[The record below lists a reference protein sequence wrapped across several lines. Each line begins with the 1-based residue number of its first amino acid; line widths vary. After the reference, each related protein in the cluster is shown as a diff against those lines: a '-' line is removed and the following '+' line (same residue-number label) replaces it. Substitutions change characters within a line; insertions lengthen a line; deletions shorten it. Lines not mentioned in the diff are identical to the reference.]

1 MQIHP
6 RPNKI
11 SKSFATFRFP
21 TCIHQNLSIPKNILQ
36 KSKISKFT
44 PNSPGFYIKRF
55 ILSHFYIKIPISC
68 YLSKCLSHFFLFFFY
83 QNFLKSSK
91 FKISKYQSSLDA
103 VRSSNLSSSI
113 FTLVKSNSQYRS
125 RPCIHPVRRKRKKGK
140 EGIIENRARVTILSS
155 YHSHLIR
162 PRFSFFP
169 KSKRWFAW
177 ARWLTI
183 HIILFQAI
191 TRLPRIPSAY
201 TPKRKYTHVQRK
213 ASLIK
218 AGRFHGASST
228 HTRAA
233 RMCRN
238 WRLISRN
245 KRQRLSCKRL
255 FVRNRIRFIRS
266 FFERNVRGFLLSP
279 SFRAK
284 RLIKHR
290 RKANDREIRRFIYF
304 PEMRLKMDFFET
316 ND

>member
-1 MQIHP
+1 MS
-6 RPNKI
+6 I
-11 SKSFATFRFP
+11 S
-21 TCIHQNLSIPKNILQ
+21 
-36 KSKISKFT
+36 
-44 PNSPGFYIKRF
+44 
-55 ILSHFYIKIPISC
+55 
-68 YLSKCLSHFFLFFFY
+68 LFSLFFY

-125 RPCIHPVRRKRKKGK
+125 RPCIHPVRRKREKGK

-183 HIILFQAI
+183 YIILFQAI

-245 KRQRLSCKRL
+245 KRQRLSCKRF

-266 FFERNVRGFLLSP
+266 FFERNVRGFLLSS

>member
-55 ILSHFYIKIPISC
+55 ILSHFYIKIPISR

-125 RPCIHPVRRKRKKGK
+125 RPCIYPVRRKRKKGK

-169 KSKRWFAW
+169 KSKRWFA
-177 ARWLTI
+177 
-183 HIILFQAI
+183 
-191 TRLPRIPSAY
+191 
-201 TPKRKYTHVQRK
+201 
-213 ASLIK
+213 
-218 AGRFHGASST
+218 
-228 HTRAA
+228 
-233 RMCRN
+233 
-238 WRLISRN
+238 
-245 KRQRLSCKRL
+245 
-255 FVRNRIRFIRS
+255 
-266 FFERNVRGFLLSP
+266 
-279 SFRAK
+279 
-284 RLIKHR
+284 
-290 RKANDREIRRFIYF
+290 
-304 PEMRLKMDFFET
+304 
-316 ND
+316 